1 MQFRSIQNRIL
12 VMTGIAMTTALVIL
26 ILLNQYSGQQTQQLT
41 ISSSRAALQQEAW
54 QKVSA
59 NARAEAATI
68 NQLLQK
74 GLSYTQQMASALA
87 LQQQGKLPLD
97 RQQAT
102 DLLKAQLNLEP
113 QLYGAF
119 AGFEPNGFDDQD
131 AAFAGQTALGSD
143 SQGRFVPYFYRDKE
157 QIGTDLLLSIEK
169 SDADEFG
176 NPANDYYA
184 CPKREGRSCLIDPFK
199 VDINGQQVLVST
211 ITTPIMVAGQFK
223 GVAALDLAV
232 DSISR
237 QAQSLN
243 SNIYD
248 GQGETLIISAAGVI
262 TGTSGDTSLLGSRAD
277 KLLGNQ
283 WQQYLKPE
291 VQRQE
296 LDESF
301 RISVPIMVPGMS
313 RNWAIIVTLP
323 YKVVLAGAD
332 QLESQLGDMNRAAMT
347 QQLVGALIVLVLALA
362 TMLVIARSITGPIR
376 QMVSLVNDIADG
388 EGDLT
393 KRLATRSVDE
403 LGELAKG
410 INRFIDKLQG
420 LLGDVLKTASEVNRH
435 AGDTDRIAR
444 QTDTNLQHH
453 QAEMEQMLTAVQ
465 EMSYVSQEVAT
476 HANNTADSAKQA
488 QSAAD
493 QGKERFQQV
502 IQSMH
507 KVAAEAGKGA
517 EVVEGLANDSA
528 QITSILTVIQGIA
541 DQTNLLALNAAIEA
555 ARAGE
560 QGRGFA
566 VVADEVRKLAGNTQ
580 QAVQNTQELIEK
592 IRQSSTNAVNAIT
605 QSQQLTHQAVSE
617 ADLAEEALGSIYKAI
632 STINDMTYQIA
643 SAAEEQSSVSE
654 TVSGNLSKTNAL
666 ANDIAQD
673 ATETAKASQA
683 LRQAADKLQQ
693 LLGQFRLS

>member
-12 VMTGIAMTTALVIL
+12 VMAGIAMTAALVIL

-68 NQLLQK
+68 TQLLQK

-87 LQQQGKLPLD
+87 LQQEGKLPLD

-102 DLLKAQLNLEP
+102 DLLKAQLALEP

-119 AGFEPNGFDDQD
+119 AGFEPNGFDCQD
-131 AAFAGQTALGSD
+131 ATFAGQSALGSD
-143 SQGRFVPYFYRDKE
+143 SQGRFVPYFYRDKD

-169 SDADEFG
+169 TDPDEFG
-176 NPANDYYA
+176 NPANDYYS

-211 ITTPIMVAGQFK
+211 ITTPIMVAGKFK
-223 GVAALDLAV
+223 GIAALDLAV

-248 GQGETLIISAAGVI
+248 GKGETLIVSAAGVI
-262 TGTSGDTSLLGSRAD
+262 TGTSGDASLLGSRAD

-332 QLESQLGDMNRAAMT
+332 QLESQLSDMSRAAMT
-347 QQLVGALIVLVLALA
+347 QQLVGALVVLVLALA
-362 TMLVIARSITGPIR
+362 TMLMIARSITGPIR
-376 QMVSLVNDIADG
+376 QMVSLVDDIADG

-393 KRLATRSVDE
+393 KRLTTRSVDE
-403 LGELAKG
+403 LGDLAKG
-410 INRFIDKLQG
+410 INRFIDKLQV

-435 AGDTDRIAR
+435 AGDTDRIAG

-488 QSAAD
+488 QGAAD
-493 QGKERFQQV
+493 QGKVRFQQV

-517 EVVEGLANDSA
+517 EVVEGLAHDSE
-528 QITSILTVIQGIA
+528 QITNILTVIQGIA

-580 QAVQNTQELIEK
+580 QAVQNTQELLEK
-592 IRQSSTNAVNAIT
+592 IRLSSANAVNAIN
-605 QSQQLTHQAVSE
+605 QSQQLTHQAVGE
-617 ADLAEEALGSIYKAI
+617 ADLAEEALASIYQAI

-683 LRQAADKLQQ
+683 LRQAAERLQQ